1 MDDEQFKERVLDFM
15 GRIDE
20 RMKAQDTA
28 CKICSAQFNK
38 RLDGLEA
45 DVEKNHDDI
54 TGLSIKA
61 ATIGGAAGVIG
72 ALGFGGGW
80 SWLSG
85 LFK

>member
-1 MDDEQFKERVLDFM
+1 MLIVRGVNIFPSSLEQIV
-15 GRIDE
+15 
-20 RMKAQDTA
+20 
-28 CKICSAQFNK
+28 
-38 RLDGLEA
+38 LDGLEA